1 MLWIESVPS
10 LRCQTTEDHGHDR
23 AQNSGVDSE

>member
-10 LRCQTTEDHGHDR
+10 LRCQTVKTTVRQIAKKSVETM
-23 AQNSGVDSE
+23 